1 MRQYKEL
8 LQHILTHG
16 TDHSDRT
23 GVGTKSVFGYQNRYS
38 LTPFPIL
45 TTKKIAFKSLT
56 NELLWF
62 LSGSCNNNRLVERKC
77 TIWNEWS
84 DLEHTKKFGRL
95 IDDLGPIYSHQW
107 RNFGADY
114 HPSNREFPE
123 DFIEK
128 SNRFICPGFEDN
140 GLDQIKWVVEEIQ
153 KNPNSRRLIVTGWNP
168 HEQGSVTLPPCH
180 TLFQFYVRDGKISC
194 QLYQRSADSFLGVP
208 FNISSYALLTCMV
221 GHVCGLEPKDFVHT
235 FGDLHIYNNHFP
247 QVEEILN
254 RECRP
259 GTKLILNPALY
270 NSGFEGLMKFKI
282 EDVSLEGYDP
292 HASIKA
298 EVAV

>member
-23 GVGTKSVFGYQNRYS
+23 GVGTKSVFGYQNRYPLS
-38 LTPFPIL
+38 SFPIL

-62 LSGSCNNNRLVERKC
+62 LSGSCDNKKLVERKC
-77 TIWNEWS
+77 SIWNEWS
-84 DLEHTKKFGRL
+84 DLDHTKKFGRSV
-95 IDDLGPIYSHQW
+95 DDLGPIYSHQW
-107 RNFGADY
+107 RNFGATFDA
-114 HPSNREFPE
+114 SSRTFSEEFMKE
-123 DFIEK
+123 T
-128 SNRFICPGFEDN
+128 NRFLCPGFEDN
-140 GLDQIKWVVEEIQ
+140 GIDQIKWLIEEIQ

-168 HEQGSVTLPPCH
+168 HEQGLVTLPPCH

-221 GHVCGLEPKDFVHT
+221 AHVCGLEPKEFIHT

-247 QVEEILN
+247 QVQELLS
-254 RECRP
+254 RECKAPPR
-259 GTKLILNPALY
+259 LWLNPDLY
-270 NSGFEGLMKFKI
+270 NTGFDGLLKFQLKDI
-282 EDVSLEGYDP
+282 ELIGYDP
-292 HASIKA
+292 HPSIKA
-298 EVAV
+298 DVAV

>member
-8 LQHILTHG
+8 LQHILKEG
-16 TDHSDRT
+16 TSHTDRT
-23 GVGTKSVFGYQNRYS
+23 GVGTKSVFGYQNRYF

-45 TTKKIAFKSLT
+45 STKKIAFKTLT

-62 LSGSCNNNRLVERKC
+62 LSGSCNNKKLLERKC

-84 DLEHTKKFGRL
+84 DLDHTNKFGRSV
-95 IDDLGPIYSHQW
+95 DDLGPIYSHQW
-107 RNFGADY
+107 RNFGATFDI
-114 HPSNREFPE
+114 SSKLFSEEFMPGT
-123 DFIEK
+123 
-128 SNRFICPGFEDN
+128 NRFLCPGFEDN
-140 GLDQIKWVVEEIQ
+140 GIDQIKWVIEEIQ

-168 HEQGSVTLPPCH
+168 HEQGSVALPPCH

-221 GHVCGLEPKDFVHT
+221 AHVCGLEPKEFIHT
-235 FGDLHIYNNHFP
+235 FGDLHIYNNHFS
-247 QVEEILN
+247 QVQELLS
-254 RECRP
+254 RECKAPPR
-259 GTKLILNPALY
+259 LWLNPELY
-270 NSGFEGLMKFKI
+270 NTGFDGLLKFQLKDI
-282 EDVSLEGYDP
+282 ELIGYDP
-292 HASIKA
+292 HPSIKA